1 MIACCLQYVKDSK
14 FESNSQ
20 LTPKNCNVC
29 PFNTGERD
37 TSPRDKASDCVN
49 CPYMRAITVTD
60 KRIRKAREEYESFG
74 KEWKRDMFNDSTG
87 SYLVT
92 HSDRVGKSRKSKNE
106 SEKFDKEHTM
116 CVNLVRAG
124 YKVRLFKDGGP
135 FGDCDI
141 TVDGVLADLKKMG
154 SPRQI
159 ESYASDTFGK
169 KKGKVVVFELES
181 RKAIMAN
188 AIEGVRLTKGQK
200 MD

>member
-87 SYLVT
+87 GYLVT

-124 YKVRLFKDGGP
+124 YKVRLLKDGGP